1 MEEND
6 NDGIVDHYW
15 TELVELKTAI
25 YYHIHLRRRD
35 NWCDIATKIV
45 PAIVTSGGIIG
56 WLVKNEFGFSW
67 ALLIVLFH
75 LVSAVKHLFPFE
87 IRRDKAFELVFE
99 FSRIY
104 LVLEKDWE
112 RIMDGILTKEEI
124 SKLLFDAKKKL
135 IDIEHKLLPAIIIPL
150 YKSMIEA
157 AKEDAKTYFSARYK
171 VT

>member
-1 MEEND
+1 M
-6 NDGIVDHYW
+6 
-15 TELVELKTAI
+15 
-25 YYHIHLRRRD
+25 
-35 NWCDIATKIV
+35 
-45 PAIVTSGGIIG
+45 
-56 WLVKNEFGFSW
+56 KNEYGFYW
-67 ALLIVLFH
+67 AILIVLAH

-87 IRRDKAFELVFE
+87 IRREKTFELVFE
-99 FSRIY
+99 LSKIY

-112 RIMDGILTKEEI
+112 RIMNGELTREEI
-124 SKLLFDAKKKL
+124 SKLLFDAKKKM